1 MNREEIGASVIH
13 FILQRERERER
24 EREGGAQIGREPI
37 VTRCR
42 FPFVKHMSI
51 LQSQQRRGEYENYSS
66 RERDEGRGGG
76 QEEGSGIDL
85 TLGESHHSSVHF
97 HSSALVMGVLIW
109 QVGGRGQDGDL
120 GG

>member
-1 MNREEIGASVIH
+1 
-13 FILQRERERER
+13 
-24 EREGGAQIGREPI
+24 
-37 VTRCR
+37 
-42 FPFVKHMSI
+42 MSI

-85 TLGESHHSSVHF
+85 TLGESQHSSVYF
-97 HSSALVMGVLIW
+97 RSCARGRGVVIW